1 MIFFFSG
8 LPMAFERYQT
18 ILATRSFASDPD
30 EVKCTFD
37 IGKGIIERIFSARST
52 EGPWV
57 L

>member
-8 LPMAFERYQT
+8 WPSALARYQT
-18 ILATRSFASDPD
+18 IFTIRSLASEPD

-37 IGKGIIERIFSARST
+37 IGTGASWISFSARST
-52 EGPWV
+52 DGPWV